1 MGRQDISKLNSERD
15 KRAFTNALLN
25 DINALDSM
33 LANKQF
39 ENDII
44 RIGAE
49 QELVLVSK
57 DWSPALNYDVFIKE
71 AKEPLLTT
79 ELGRFNLEINLP
91 PFEFKSDAFQKMEST
106 LREKLNRLQA
116 IGNDYQTK
124 ILLTGILP
132 TISWDYLNF
141 NCMTPNPRYEALNQ
155 LLKDT
160 RNSNFQIH
168 IKGLDEL
175 LTAHPNILFE
185 ACNTSFQVHLQ
196 IPQDKFVERYNWSQ
210 LIAGPV
216 LAAACNS
223 PLLMGKRLWNETR
236 IALFQQSIDIRNS
249 DHIKREVEPR
259 VTFGKNWLYKSVSE
273 LYKENIA
280 HFNPLILPNKL
291 GDSMES
297 LSKGEIPKL
306 HALCLHNGTIYSWN
320 RACYGISDTGKPH
333 LRIENRYLASGP
345 TVIDEMAN
353 MAFWTGLMMGMPSRH
368 ANLQEQMPFDKARQN
383 FYKAAQYGLD
393 ANLKWFDETI
403 SAQKLIL
410 EKLLPWAHEGLN
422 AMNIDREDVQKYLGI
437 IEQRVKLKQTGAK
450 WTQRNFTT
458 LLEKSTSQEANT
470 GITRALHDLSWKDEP
485 VHKWPPLEI
494 NLSDSHKH
502 FYTVSHLMKTDL
514 TTVRE
519 DDILNLAT
527 NVMIWKNIR
536 YIMVENEK
544 HQLKGII
551 STRLLV
557 KKLKEGWDESLL
569 VKDLME
575 SDLVTVSLNTSTSEA
590 IKIMIEKNIGCLPVV
605 SQKKL
610 VGLITERDILSAAHL
625 TQKFHLHDE

>member
-1 MGRQDISKLNSERD
+1 MN
-15 KRAFTNALLN
+15 
-25 DINALDSM
+25 
-33 LANKQF
+33 
-39 ENDII
+39 
-44 RIGAE
+44 
-49 QELVLVSK
+49 V
-57 DWSPALNYDVFIKE
+57 
-71 AKEPLLTT
+71 
-79 ELGRFNLEINLP
+79 
-91 PFEFKSDAFQKMEST
+91 
-106 LREKLNRLQA
+106 
-116 IGNDYQTK
+116 
-124 ILLTGILP
+124 
-132 TISWDYLNF
+132 
-141 NCMTPNPRYEALNQ
+141 NPE
-155 LLKDT
+155 DT
-160 RNSNFQIH
+160 
-168 IKGLDEL
+168 
-175 LTAHPNILFE
+175 
-185 ACNTSFQVHLQ
+185 
-196 IPQDKFVERYNWSQ
+196 
-210 LIAGPV
+210 
-216 LAAACNS
+216 
-223 PLLMGKRLWNETR
+223 
-236 IALFQQSIDIRNS
+236 
-249 DHIKREVEPR
+249 
-259 VTFGKNWLYKSVSE
+259 
-273 LYKENIA
+273 
-280 HFNPLILPNKL
+280 
-291 GDSMES
+291 
-297 LSKGEIPKL
+297 
-306 HALCLHNGTIYSWN
+306 
-320 RACYGISDTGKPH
+320 
-333 LRIENRYLASGP
+333 
-345 TVIDEMAN
+345 
-353 MAFWTGLMMGMPSRH
+353 
-368 ANLQEQMPFDKARQN
+368 
-383 FYKAAQYGLD
+383 
-393 ANLKWFDETI
+393 
-403 SAQKLIL
+403 
-410 EKLLPWAHEGLN
+410 
-422 AMNIDREDVQKYLGI
+422 QKYLGI

-450 WTQRNFTT
+450 WTQKNFTT